1 MNLAI
6 KMNLDNDAFTDDA
19 FTEVLCCV
27 CAALRR
33 LKRNSD
39 NLTSPY
45 ECHVMD
51 VNGNSVGTAKV
62 TA

>member
-6 KMNLDNDAFTDDA
+6 KINLDNDAFTDDA

-27 CAALRR
+27 AEVLRQ
-33 LKRNSD
+33 LKRNSG
-39 NLTSPY
+39 NFTSPY

-51 VNGNSVGTAKV
+51 VNGNAVGVAKV